1 MDIKDS
7 SDDEDERTGDNTMF
21 GKFDEAIVVRNAE
34 EIKSPV
40 SRGLASSRKTRKSTT
55 SDSTNTLASSSPRGS
70 KHEFR
75 R

>member
-7 SDDEDERTGDNTMF
+7 SDDEDDRTRDITF

-40 SRGLASSRKTRKSTT
+40 SRGLASSRRTRKSITR
-55 SDSTNTLASSSPRGS
+55 DSMNTLASNSPRGGRQ
-70 KHEFR
+70 EFR

>member
-7 SDDEDERTGDNTMF
+7 SDEEDERTRDITAF

-40 SRGLASSRKTRKSTT
+40 SRRPASSRRTRKSMT
-55 SDSTNTLASSSPRGS
+55 SDSTNTLASNSPRDN
-70 KHEFR
+70 KRDFR
-75 R
+75 M

>member
-7 SDDEDERTGDNTMF
+7 SDEEDERTRDITAF

-40 SRGLASSRKTRKSTT
+40 SHRPASSRRTRRSMT
-55 SDSTNTLASSSPRGS
+55 SDSTNTLASNSPRGG

>member
-7 SDDEDERTGDNTMF
+7 SDEEDDRTHDITAF

-40 SRGLASSRKTRKSTT
+40 SYGPASSRRTRKSMI
-55 SDSTNTLASSSPRGS
+55 SDSTNTLASSSPRDN

>member
-7 SDDEDERTGDNTMF
+7 SDEENERTRDITAF

-40 SRGLASSRKTRKSTT
+40 SRGPASSRKTRKSMA
-55 SDSTNTLASSSPRGS
+55 SDSTNALASNSPRGN

>member
-7 SDDEDERTGDNTMF
+7 SDEEDERTRDITAF
-21 GKFDEAIVVRNAE
+21 GKFDEMIVVRNAE

-40 SRGLASSRKTRKSTT
+40 SHGPASSRRTRKSVT
-55 SDSTNTLASSSPRGS
+55 SDSTTTLISNSPRG